1 MPATL
6 RAAVIALATATGLAC
21 GVPAY
26 AMPNFDTDTTSAVS
40 VSFTSEPAAYRA
52 HLLAAEQAAI
62 AQHHASLEALH
73 QQKVQEM
80 GYEPGTTDPRE
91 IAGQMMQ
98 NWYGWGSDE
107 FACYDRIITQESR
120 WQVTADNPHSS
131 AYGIP
136 QALPGKK
143 MAAYGADWRTN
154 PATQLA
160 WGLNYVKTRYGT
172 PCQAWSYK
180 RAHGWY

>member
-1 MPATL
+1 L

-21 GVPAY
+21 AVPAY
-26 AMPNFDTDTTSAVS
+26 AIPVFDADFGSSPAIT
-40 VSFTSEPAAYRA
+40 FTSDAAAYRA
-52 HLLAAEQAAI
+52 HVLAAEQAAI
-62 AQHHASLEALH
+62 AQHSASLEALH
-73 QQKVQEM
+73 RQKVMEL
-80 GYEPGTTDPRE
+80 GYEPGTTEPRE
-91 IAGQMMQ
+91 IARQMMQ
-98 NWYGWGSDE
+98 NWYSWGADE

-120 WQVTADNPHSS
+120 WRVTAANPHSS
-131 AYGIP
+131 AYGLP
-136 QALPGKK
+136 QALPGKR

>member
-1 MPATL
+1 MPGKL

-26 AMPNFDTDTTSAVS
+26 AMPIFDTDLGSASS
-40 VSFTSEPAAYRA
+40 VTFTSDAAAYRA
-52 HLLAAEQAAI
+52 HLMAAEQAAI
-62 AQHHASLEALH
+62 AQHDASLEALH
-73 QQKVQEM
+73 RQKVQAM

-91 IAGQMMQ
+91 IARQMMQ

-120 WQVTADNPHSS
+120 WQVNADNPRSS

-136 QALPGKK
+136 QALPGRR

-160 WGLNYVKTRYGT
+160 WGLNYVKSRYGT
-172 PCQAWSYK
+172 PCQAWSFK